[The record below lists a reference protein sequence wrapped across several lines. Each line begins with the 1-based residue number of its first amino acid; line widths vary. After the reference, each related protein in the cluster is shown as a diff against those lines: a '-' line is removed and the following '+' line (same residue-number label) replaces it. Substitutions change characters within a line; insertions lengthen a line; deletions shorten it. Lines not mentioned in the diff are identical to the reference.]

1 MSAPSPVVAAALPTH
16 AATHSGPAAPV
27 ASWRRRV
34 RRGVGAAVLVLGLW
48 YLVHV
53 VEWAPLASI
62 LRTVAA
68 APGSLFLALLAY
80 AAASGLRATAWTTVQ
95 PAVAWGQAWAA
106 IHVSLLGNHVLPFRL
121 GEALRVSSAVRRCDV
136 VLSDTVVTTV
146 ALRAGDLVT
155 LLLIAAVAAPT
166 AGIAAVGRWGAVVI
180 AGGLLVTAWLA
191 WRLFAPRGQIVDP
204 SPQVSARV
212 AAATG
217 CAWLLEATVLYAV
230 AAAAGLPIT
239 PADAVGVTAVT
250 ILAQVVAVTPG
261 GVGTYEAAGTAA
273 LVALG
278 VAAPAAFA
286 VVLTTHAIKTAYSL
300 AVGSVALVIPAP
312 TYWGRFRLPR
322 ALPARPTPLPVAA
335 NAPVVVFLPAY
346 DEEAVVARVVRRI
359 PSRVAGR
366 ETVVLVID
374 DGSTDETALRAEQAG
389 ATVIRQPRNR
399 GLGAAVRLGLAEA
412 ATRRPAAVV
421 YLDAD
426 DEYRPEDIAAVVAP
440 VLDGSADYVVGSRF
454 SGTIGSMRRHRRLG
468 NRLLTA
474 WMRWMTRRPNLT
486 DGQSGFRAFSPA
498 AVATAE
504 VVHDYNYA
512 QVLTLDLLAKGF
524 TYAEVPIRYSFRNT
538 GTSFVSPG
546 RYLRKV
552 LPAVHREL
560 NDESVLDHVA
570 AK

>member
-1 MSAPSPVVAAALPTH
+1 M
-16 AATHSGPAAPV
+16 
-27 ASWRRRV
+27 
-34 RRGVGAAVLVLGLW
+34 
-48 YLVHV
+48 
-53 VEWAPLASI
+53 
-62 LRTVAA
+62 
-68 APGSLFLALLAY
+68 
-80 AAASGLRATAWTTVQ
+80 
-95 PAVAWGQAWAA
+95 
-106 IHVSLLGNHVLPFRL
+106 
-121 GEALRVSSAVRRCDV
+121 
-136 VLSDTVVTTV
+136 
-146 ALRAGDLVT
+146 
-155 LLLIAAVAAPT
+155 
-166 AGIAAVGRWGAVVI
+166 
-180 AGGLLVTAWLA
+180 
-191 WRLFAPRGQIVDP
+191 
-204 SPQVSARV
+204 
-212 AAATG
+212 
-217 CAWLLEATVLYAV
+217 LYAV
-230 AAAAGLPIT
+230 AAAAGLPLT

-300 AVGSVALVIPAP
+300 AVGTVALVIPAP
-312 TYWGRFRLPR
+312 SYWGRFRLPR
-322 ALPARPTPLPVAA
+322 VLPSRPTPLPVAA

-359 PSRVAGR
+359 PSHVAGR

-389 ATVIRQPRNR
+389 ATVIRQPRNL
-399 GLGAAVRLGLAEA
+399 GLGSAVRLGLAEA
-412 ATRRPAAVV
+412 ATRRPAAIV

-454 SGTIGSMRRHRRLG
+454 AGTIGSMRRHRRLG

-474 WMRWMTRRPNLT
+474 WMRWMTRRNLT

-498 AVATAE
+498 AGAAAE

-524 TYAEVPIRYSFRNT
+524 TYAEVPIRYSFRST

-546 RYLRKV
+546 RYLRTV

-560 NDESVLDHVA
+560 NDGA
-570 AK
+570 QRIG